1 MFAVS
6 YNGSGPIQAAQ
17 LSDSASSANAAVHY
31 GQAAGPAVTD
41 IGATVCNSLR
51 SAMLNHYRDGTGEPL
66 VLIHG
71 IGSRWQVW
79 MPVLGRLATER
90 TVIAL
95 DLPGFGA
102 SPLPPPGTP
111 PGVRSLA
118 RLVLDFLDELGID
131 RPHVAGNSLGGQIA
145 LELAKTGRIRSA
157 NGLSPAGFH
166 EGAEARFQKLS
177 LELTLHAARRLA
189 PVADTIAATPL
200 GRQLMFSQMAAH
212 PARMSAADAAENL
225 RGVAGSRWFRP
236 TLEAMLAEP
245 FSGGEEIAVPV
256 TIAWAEKDHLLL
268 PRQAARA
275 ARQIPAARSITLT
288 GCGHV
293 PTYDDPA
300 QVADVLLAG
309 SAR

>member
-1 MFAVS
+1 M
-6 YNGSGPIQAAQ
+6 
-17 LSDSASSANAAVHY
+17 
-31 GQAAGPAVTD
+31 
-41 IGATVCNSLR
+41 
-51 SAMLNHYRDGTGEPL
+51 MLNHYRDGSGEPL

-79 MPVLGRLATER
+79 MPVLERLATGR
-90 TVIAL
+90 SVIAL

-102 SPLPPPGTP
+102 SPLPAPRTP

-118 RLVLDFLDELGID
+118 RLVLNFLDELGID

-145 LELAKTGRIRSA
+145 LELARTGRIRSA
-157 NGLSPAGFH
+157 NALSPAGFH

-177 LELTLHAARRLA
+177 LEFMLHATRLLA
-189 PVADTIAATPL
+189 PVADTVAATPL
-200 GRQLMFSQMAAH
+200 GRRLLFSQMAAH
-212 PARMSAADAAENL
+212 PERMSAVDAADNV
-225 RGVAGSRWFRP
+225 RGVAGSRWFGP

-245 FSGGEEIAVPV
+245 FSGGEEITVPV
-256 TIAWAEKDHLLL
+256 TIAWGEKDHLLL

-293 PTYDDPA
+293 PTYDDPD
-300 QVADVLLAG
+300 QVADVLITG
-309 SAR
+309 SAAKAWSSAPSVA

>member
-1 MFAVS
+1 
-6 YNGSGPIQAAQ
+6 
-17 LSDSASSANAAVHY
+17 
-31 GQAAGPAVTD
+31 
-41 IGATVCNSLR
+41 
-51 SAMLNHYRDGTGEPL
+51 MLNHYRDGTGAPL
-66 VLIHG
+66 VLMHG

-79 MPVLGRLATER
+79 MPVLERLASER

-118 RLVLDFLDELGID
+118 LLVLAFLDELGSD

-157 NGLSPAGFH
+157 TGLSPAGFH
-166 EGAEARFQKLS
+166 EGAEAGFEKLS
-177 LELTLHAARRLA
+177 LQLTLRSSRLLS
-189 PVADTIAATPL
+189 PVADTVAATRL
-200 GRQLMFSQMAAH
+200 GRRLMFSQMAAH
-212 PARMSAADAAENL
+212 PERMSAEDAAENL
-225 RGVAGSRWFRP
+225 RGVAASRWFEP
-236 TLEAMLAEP
+236 TLKAMLAEP

-256 TIAWAEKDHLLL
+256 TIAWGEKDHLLL

-275 ARQIPAARSITLT
+275 ARQIPAAQSITLT

-309 SAR
+309 SAA

>member
-1 MFAVS
+1 M
-6 YNGSGPIQAAQ
+6 
-17 LSDSASSANAAVHY
+17 
-31 GQAAGPAVTD
+31 
-41 IGATVCNSLR
+41 
-51 SAMLNHYRDGTGEPL
+51 MLNHYRDGSGEPL

-79 MPVLGRLATER
+79 MPVLERLATGR
-90 TVIAL
+90 SVIAL

-102 SPLPPPGTP
+102 SPLPAPRTP

-118 RLVLDFLDELGID
+118 RLVLNFLDELGID

-145 LELAKTGRIRSA
+145 LELARTGRIRSA
-157 NGLSPAGFH
+157 NALSPAGFH

-177 LELTLHAARRLA
+177 LEFMLHATRLLA
-189 PVADTIAATPL
+189 PVADTVAATPL
-200 GRQLMFSQMAAH
+200 GRRLLFSQMAAH
-212 PARMSAADAAENL
+212 PERMSAVDAADNV
-225 RGVAGSRWFRP
+225 RGVAGSRWFEP

-245 FSGGEEIAVPV
+245 FSGGEEITVPV
-256 TIAWAEKDHLLL
+256 TIAWGEKDHLLL

-288 GCGHV
+288 DCGHV
-293 PTYDDPA
+293 PTYDDPD

-309 SAR
+309 SAARS